1 MENATQERANFL
13 SLPAELR
20 NRIYSYTFRCDLS
33 TLWNPDQRFWYR
45 GHECSCTGLA
55 LLRVCRQIRADTIPI
70 FYGNH
75 TMRFDAYN
83 RAFLED
89 WLNITVPEAITRIR
103 RIELFGYMQGIKGWT
118 STTTVDLRGREAA
131 VECFVECKKR
141 ESNVDEVKEILTCNV
156 KSIVQDLERDELGRV
171 VFSREL
177 LGEVFDILFFDQES

>member
-1 MENATQERANFL
+1 
-13 SLPAELR
+13 
-20 NRIYSYTFRCDLS
+20 
-33 TLWNPDQRFWYR
+33 
-45 GHECSCTGLA
+45 
-55 LLRVCRQIRADTIPI
+55 
-70 FYGNH
+70 
-75 TMRFDAYN
+75 MRFDAYN